1 MSAGSGLTLSSRAKR
16 GIFSAGSDLR
26 GHRLIAA
33 GKIPRFARDDSGVPP
48 VRRGAFPPFEDQ
60 SMSLWATK
68 SVSALRAEADAS
80 GERSL
85 KRSLGALNLTMLG
98 IGAIIGAGIFVL
110 TGLAAALH
118 AGPAVPLSFITAAI
132 ACGLA
137 GLCYAEM
144 ASAVPVAG
152 SAYTYSYATMGE
164 FIAWIIGWDLVLEYA
179 MGAATVGVGW
189 SGYFVSLLE
198 YFNVHLPHALT
209 SAPLRFCSAADV
221 SNAVASCLHQGWNP
235 TGSLINLPAM
245 VIVLLAT
252 YVLVVGIEESAKVN
266 NLIVILKIA
275 VVLIFILFGVRYINA
290 DNWHPFIP
298 PNTGHFGEFGWS
310 GVFRGA
316 GLIFFAY
323 IGFDAVST
331 AAQEARNPQRDMP
344 IGILGS
350 LLICTILYILVSMT
364 LTGLV
369 RYDRLNVPHP
379 VAFAVEQVQQLSWLR
394 PLINIGAV
402 LGLGSVVLVM
412 LLGQSR
418 VFYSMSR
425 DGLIGPWAGKV
436 HPRYRTPYLSTIYVG
451 MIVAIVTG
459 TFPIQIL
466 GELVNIGTLLAFV
479 LVCAGVLI
487 LRRTRPDLE
496 RPFRTPLVPVVPILG
511 ILACLGLMATLP
523 PDTWIRLLVWLVI
536 GFAIY
541 FGYGRKH
548 SVLQLERSRS

>member
-1 MSAGSGLTLSSRAKR
+1 MN
-16 GIFSAGSDLR
+16 
-26 GHRLIAA
+26 
-33 GKIPRFARDDSGVPP
+33 
-48 VRRGAFPPFEDQ
+48 
-60 SMSLWATK
+60 LWATK
-68 SVSALRAEADAS
+68 SVTALRAEAEATN
-80 GERSL
+80 ERSL
-85 KRSLGALNLTMLG
+85 KRALSAVNLTMLG

-118 AGPAVPLSFITAAI
+118 AGPAVPLSFMVAAV

-144 ASAVPVAG
+144 ASTVPVAG

-164 FIAWIIGWDLVLEYA
+164 FAAWIIGWDLILEYA

-189 SGYFVSLLE
+189 SGYFVSLLD
-198 YFNVHLPHALT
+198 VVGLHLPGAIT
-209 SAPLRFCSAADV
+209 SAPLRWCSAADV
-221 SNAVASCLHQGWNP
+221 TNAVAACASEGWNR
-235 TGSLINLPAM
+235 TGSLFNLPA
-245 VIVLLAT
+245 VLIVLIAT
-252 YVLVVGIEESAKVN
+252 TILVIGIRESAKVN
-266 NLIVILKIA
+266 NLIVVLKIA
-275 VVLIFILFGVRYINA
+275 VVILFIIFGLQYVNP
-290 DNWHPFIP
+290 DNWKPFIP
-298 PNTGHFGEFGWS
+298 PNTGTFGEFGWS

-331 AAQEARNPQRDMP
+331 AAQEAKNPQRDMP

-350 LLICTILYILVSMT
+350 LVICTLLYVLVSLT

-369 RYDRLNVPHP
+369 RYDQLNVAHP
-379 VAFAVEQVQQLSWLR
+379 VALAVERVSQLSWLR
-394 PLINIGAV
+394 PFITLGAV

-451 MIVAIVTG
+451 LIVAVITG

-479 LVCAGVLI
+479 LVCIGVVI
-487 LRRTRPDLE
+487 LRRTRPDLD
-496 RPFRTPLVPVVPILG
+496 RPFRTPLVPLVPILG
-511 ILACLGLMATLP
+511 VLACLGLMATLP
-523 PDTWIRLLVWLVI
+523 GDTWLRLLVWLFI
-536 GFAIY
+536 GFVIY
-541 FGYGRKH
+541 FTYGRKH
-548 SVLQLERSRS
+548 SVLQRELEDQTRRRSA

>member
-1 MSAGSGLTLSSRAKR
+1 
-16 GIFSAGSDLR
+16 
-26 GHRLIAA
+26 
-33 GKIPRFARDDSGVPP
+33 
-48 VRRGAFPPFEDQ
+48 
-60 SMSLWATK
+60 MSLWATK
-68 SVSALRAEADAS
+68 SVTALRAEAEAT

-85 KRSLGALNLTMLG
+85 KRALGAMNLTMLG

-118 AGPAVPLSFITAAI
+118 AGPGVMLSFIVAAI

-144 ASAVPVAG
+144 ASTVPVAG

-164 FIAWIIGWDLVLEYA
+164 FVAWIIGWDLVLEYA

-189 SGYFVSLLE
+189 SGYLVSLLDV
-198 YFNVHLPHALT
+198 FGIHLPAVIT
-209 SAPLRFCSAADV
+209 SAPLRWCSASDV
-221 SNAVASCLHQGWNP
+221 TNAVASCIQPGWNR
-235 TGSLINLPAM
+235 TGAVFNLPAAF
-245 VIVLLAT
+245 IVLVAT
-252 YVLVVGIEESAKVN
+252 WILVVGIRESAKVN
-266 NLIVILKIA
+266 NLIVILKMA
-275 VVLIFILFGVRYINA
+275 VVLLFIIFGLQYVNA
-290 DNWHPFIP
+290 ENWKPFIP
-298 PNTGHFGEFGWS
+298 PNTGAFGEFGWS

-331 AAQEARNPQRDMP
+331 AAQEAKNPQRDMP

-350 LLICTILYILVSMT
+350 LAICSLLYVLVSLT

-369 RYDRLNVPHP
+369 HYTELNVAHP
-379 VAFAVEQVQQLSWLR
+379 VAYAVERISQLSWLR
-394 PLINIGAV
+394 PFITLGAV

-436 HPRYRTPYLSTIYVG
+436 HPKYRTPYLSTIYVG
-451 MIVAIVTG
+451 IIVAIISA

-479 LVCAGVLI
+479 LVCLGVWI
-487 LRRTRPDLE
+487 LRRTRPDLD
-496 RPFRTPLVPVVPILG
+496 RPFRTPLVPLVPILG
-511 ILACLGLMATLP
+511 VLACFGLMATLP
-523 PDTWIRLLVWLVI
+523 GDTWLRLFVWLLI
-536 GFAIY
+536 GFVIY
-541 FGYGRKH
+541 FAYGRKH
-548 SVLQLERSRS
+548 SHLQRELAQGSSRRV

>member
-1 MSAGSGLTLSSRAKR
+1 MSVPDVKSAPPPRPLTSGGGT
-16 GIFSAGSDLR
+16 G
-26 GHRLIAA
+26 
-33 GKIPRFARDDSGVPP
+33 
-48 VRRGAFPPFEDQ
+48 
-60 SMSLWATK
+60 LWATK
-68 SVSALRAEADAS
+68 SITALRAEAEAT

-85 KRSLGALNLTMLG
+85 NRTLGALNLTMLG

-118 AGPAVPLSFITAAI
+118 AGPAVPLSFVFAAI

-189 SGYFVSLLE
+189 SGYFVSMLD
-198 YFNVHLPHALT
+198 YFGIHIPTALT
-209 SAPLRFCSAADV
+209 SAPLIHCSAADV
-221 SNAVASCLHQGWNP
+221 TKAVTHCAQAGWNQ
-235 TGSLINLPAM
+235 TGALFNLPA
-245 VIVLLAT
+245 VAIVLLAT
-252 YVLVVGIEESAKVN
+252 TILVIGIEESAKVN
-266 NLIVILKIA
+266 NIIVILKIA
-275 VVLIFILFGVRYINA
+275 VVLMFIAFGFKYINTG
-290 DNWHPFIP
+290 NWHPFIP
-298 PNTGHFGEFGWS
+298 ENTGVFGQYGWS

-331 AAQEARNPQRDMP
+331 AAQEAKNPQRDMP

-350 LLICTILYILVSMT
+350 LAICTVLYILVSLV
-364 LTGLV
+364 LTGLIK
-369 RYDRLNVPHP
+369 YDQLNVAHP
-379 VAFAVEQVQQLSWLR
+379 VAYAVENIAGLHWLT
-394 PLINIGAV
+394 PFITIGAV

-425 DGLIGPWAGKV
+425 DGLMGPWAGKV
-436 HPRYRTPYLSTIYVG
+436 HPKYRTPYLSTIYVG
-451 MIVAIVTG
+451 LIVAVITG
-459 TFPIQIL
+459 TFPIQLL

-479 LVCAGVLI
+479 LVCAGVWI
-487 LRRTRPDLE
+487 LRHKRPDLE
-496 RPFRTPLVPVVPILG
+496 RPFRTPLVPLVPILG
-511 ILACLGLMATLP
+511 ILSCFGLMATLP
-523 PDTWIRLLVWLVI
+523 GDTWLRLLVWLLI
-536 GFAIY
+536 GFVIY
-541 FGYGRKH
+541 FSYGRKH
-548 SVLQLERSRS
+548 SHLQQEIAARRPTTP